1 MSRDRERRQHVKI
14 GEFVKQC
21 GTTKDTVRYYEE
33 LMLIQPDA
41 SNQYKEYSQKNIED
55 FRVIKEMQNLGLSLK
70 IIQSVFKMKKKSGCG
85 SQKLIRDVT
94 IALEK
99 QETFLMNEE
108 IKIRNQRKQLRLLSA
123 KLQSLIV

>member
-1 MSRDRERRQHVKI
+1 MKI